1 MQAIKLK
8 LATKTLLNPLANQWK
23 KAAVE
28 PVSLSGTPLHAQPS
42 QYVRTSW
49 AARAIGAV
57 RHVTVQAAR
66 NQDHAFFRLSW
77 PDDTEDGDYGDGTT
91 FPDAA
96 AVVFQLDEGAPIE
109 TLGQAGERV
118 NAWYWRANR
127 REGRGENLV
136 AQGPATEV
144 EAPGPAILTKAIWAD
159 GRWQLVI
166 ARTLRSTG
174 ADNVRLRTRSKVKVG
189 FAIWEGS
196 NQERAGL
203 HSQSRDWRELRIE

>member
-1 MQAIKLK
+1 VHAIKLK
-8 LATKTLLNPLANQWK
+8 LATKTLLNPLARQWDK
-23 KAAVE
+23 VAAESV
-28 PVSLSGTPLHAQPS
+28 PLSGTPLHAQPS
-42 QYVRTSW
+42 PYVRTSW
-49 AARAIGAV
+49 ATRSIGAV
-57 RHVTVQAAR
+57 RHVTAQAVR

-77 PDDTEDGDYGDGTT
+77 PDDTENSDYGDGTT

-96 AVVFQLDEGAPIE
+96 AVVFQLDDEAPIE

-118 NAWYWRANR
+118 NAWYWRANQ

-136 AQGPATEV
+136 AQGPATEA
-144 EAPGPAILTKAIWAD
+144 EARGPAILTKARWEN
-159 GRWQLVI
+159 GRWQLVM

-189 FAIWEGS
+189 VAIWEGS